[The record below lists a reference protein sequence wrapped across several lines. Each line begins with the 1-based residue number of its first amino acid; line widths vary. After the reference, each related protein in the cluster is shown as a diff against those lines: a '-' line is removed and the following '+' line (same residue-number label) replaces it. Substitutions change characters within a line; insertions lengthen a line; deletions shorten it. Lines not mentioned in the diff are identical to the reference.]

1 MTALSPA
8 SPWMIYGANGYTGNL
23 AAEKARIEGSRPI
36 LAGRNRDVIEGLGR
50 KLGLETRV
58 FGLDD
63 AQSVAQGLQG
73 VAVVLHAAGPFSAT
87 CRPMLEGCVLSRTHY
102 LDITGEIDV
111 FEYTQQQDARWR
123 EAGITVIPGVGFDVV
138 PSDCLAAMLAR
149 ELPGA
154 TQLRLA
160 FKSRKGKLSPG
171 TTKTMIEGLAKGGM
185 IRKDGRLTPVPSA
198 YKVETIAFADGPHL
212 AVTIPW
218 GDVSTAY
225 YSTGIPNIEVFMG
238 TTKGQLRQMKIASAL
253 APILAREG
261 VQQWLKKQ
269 AGRKVKGPTLQER
282 DADEMQLWG
291 EVSDEAGNK
300 ATLSMKTPEGYTLT
314 VDSSLAAVRRMR
326 TGTVPPGA
334 LTPSRAFG
342 ADFVASL
349 PGVEVIRPGAF
360 RAPASRPR
368 PGVS

>member
-1 MTALSPA
+1 MSALSPA

-36 LAGRNRDVIEGLGR
+36 LAGRNREVIEGLGR

-63 AQSVAQGLQG
+63 PAAVAEGLRG

-111 FEYTQQQDARWR
+111 FEYTQQNDAHWKQ
-123 EAGITVIPGVGFDVV
+123 AGITVIPGVGFDVV

-154 TQLRLA
+154 TQLKLA

-185 IRKDGRLTPVPSA
+185 IRKDGMLTTVPPA
-198 YKVETIAFADGPHL
+198 YKIETIAFPDGPHL

-225 YSTGIPNIEVFMG
+225 YSTGIPNIEVYMG
-238 TTKGQLRQMKIASAL
+238 ATRGQIRQMKIANAF
-253 APILAREG
+253 APILGMEG
-261 VQQWLKKQ
+261 VQRWLKNQ
-269 AGRKVKGPTLQER
+269 AGRRVKGPTLQER

-291 EVSDEAGNK
+291 EASDGAGNK

-314 VDSSLAAVRRMR
+314 VDSSLAAVRRILN
-326 TGTVPPGA
+326 GTTPVGA

-360 RAPASRPR
+360 RAPSTRPR
-368 PGVS
+368 PGGS